1 VFKTKCKNQNQI
13 LNQKSKTKMSSFLIA
28 LQTNV
33 SRGNPKNYSSNTN
46 GSEKKN
52 VRKSTLPN
60 SKIPQEVTKAKR
72 SNATEKNRN
81 RIKSDNPYK

>member
-1 VFKTKCKNQNQI
+1 MLKPIVCKNQNQM

-46 GSEKKN
+46 GSEKKKKTCPEIN
-52 VRKSTLPN
+52 SSKFEDPPRSDKSKEIKPHRK
-60 SKIPQEVTKAKR
+60 K
-72 SNATEKNRN
+72 
-81 RIKSDNPYK
+81 